1 LKVLSRD
8 EAKAFYDRFGARQDG
23 QAFYED
29 PALHDLVRSSGFA
42 HAASVVEFGCG
53 TGRLAARLLSEELP
67 AGASYLGL
75 DLSDT
80 MVALAS
86 HRLRPY
92 GQRAEVR
99 RCEGQVELPV
109 PDRSVDRILSTYVI
123 DLLSEGDTH
132 RLLEEARRSLTPGG
146 FLCLV
151 GLTHGVSLVGRV
163 VSSVWTVIHSVRPA
177 LVGGCRPMVLTPRLE
192 RTGWSILHSTVV
204 RKWGI
209 PSEVVVASPRGAGD
223 VERGVAVADPMR
235 WGGEA
240 VDG

>member
-1 LKVLSRD
+1 LKALSRD

-29 PALHDLVRSSGFA
+29 AALQDLVRHSSFA

-67 AGASYLGL
+67 ADARFLGL

-86 HRLRPY
+86 SRLRAY

-109 PDRSVDRILSTYVI
+109 PDGSVDRVVSTYVI
-123 DLLSEGDTH
+123 DLLSEADTH
-132 RLLEEARRSLTPGG
+132 RLLEEAKRALKPGG
-146 FLCLV
+146 HLCLV
-151 GLTHGVSLVGRV
+151 GLTDGVSPLGRV
-163 VSSVWTVIHSVRPA
+163 VSSLWTVIHAVRPA

-209 PSEVVVASPRGAGD
+209 PSEVVVASPSQGR
-223 VERGVAVADPMR
+223 E
-235 WGGEA
+235 EA
-240 VDG
+240 PDG